1 MDVDGIPAPPS
12 LLTIRVESTNMNYT
26 VRDITIQTPCSEI
39 LDELAVAAHD
49 AGYNEVDSQ
58 YLALVIKSDWEDS
71 YDFEVD
77 TSWTYGQLR
86 DYLEQMGDGTIWVES
101 GDGAEL

>member
-1 MDVDGIPAPPS
+1 
-12 LLTIRVESTNMNYT
+12 MNGA
-26 VRDITIQTPCSEI
+26 EG
-39 LDELAVAAHD
+39 AAHLHERMTERRRRRRR
-49 AGYNEVDSQ
+49 AFPIREAEGMTKRRGR
-58 YLALVIKSDWEDS
+58 LVIKSDGEDS
-71 YDFEVD
+71 YDYEVD

>member
-1 MDVDGIPAPPS
+1 MW
-12 LLTIRVESTNMNYT
+12 TTT
-26 VRDITIQTPCSEI
+26 VRTTQSDPTCSQI

-49 AGYNEVDSQ
+49 AGYDEVDSR
-58 YLALVIKSDWEDS
+58 YLALVIKSDREDS
-71 YDFEVD
+71 YDYEVD
-77 TSWTYGQLR
+77 PTWTYGQLQ